1 VVQYERLGLTGW
13 IVVVI
18 LLALLGR
25 AIWQSKR
32 PAPEFRSAEQA
43 ADRTLGPLKP

>member
-1 VVQYERLGLTGW
+1 VVQYERLGVTGW

-32 PAPEFRSAEQA
+32 PAPEFRAVEAGANPPAGSS
-43 ADRTLGPLKP
+43 